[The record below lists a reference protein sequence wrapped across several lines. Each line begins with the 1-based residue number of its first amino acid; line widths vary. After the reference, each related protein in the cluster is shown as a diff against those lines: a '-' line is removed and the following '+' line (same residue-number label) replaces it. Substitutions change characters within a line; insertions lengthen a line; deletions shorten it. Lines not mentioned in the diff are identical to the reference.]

1 MSAKFYS
8 VILAFALFGI
18 SQACAQDIPEVVGC
32 YLAEPALTY
41 SAAGN
46 LERGDSSWSRAELL
60 ADGTARR
67 PLLKARYDRG
77 STWRIEGDTLHV
89 IFVDGLV
96 GWRLQLTPS
105 LNGWTGRATYITDV
119 VVVGGGWSPP
129 QHPITLTRRS
139 CGPT

>member
-1 MSAKFYS
+1 MKSAKFYS
-8 VILAFALFGI
+8 MILAFAVCGI
-18 SQACAQDIPEVVGC
+18 SQACAQDIPEIVGC
-32 YLAEPALTY
+32 YLAEPPLTY

-46 LERGDSSWSRAELL
+46 LERGDSSWSRVRLL

-67 PLLKARYDRG
+67 PLLKERYDRS

-96 GWRLQLTPS
+96 GWRLELTPAPI
-105 LNGWTGRATYITDV
+105 GWTGRATYITDAP
-119 VVVGGGWSPP
+119 VVGELPP
-129 QHPITLTRRS
+129 QHQITLTRRA